1 MANNKDLAKYN
12 FQKGFDPR
20 RNKNGAPRKLI
31 STFSEIGYTKRE
43 INDCIQNI
51 LALTLEEIKQIE
63 TNDDCTILE
72 RTIAKALIKGF
83 EKGSLYNLETTLSR
97 SMGTPNQS
105 IEQTNDNKI
114 EIVYVE
120 GKTIL

>member
-20 RNKNGAPRKLI
+20 RNIKGSPRKLI
-31 STFSEIGYTKRE
+31 STFTDIGYTKRE

-51 LALTLEEIKQIE
+51 LALTLDEIKQIQDNE
-63 TNDDCTILE
+63 DCTILE
-72 RTIAKALIKGF
+72 RTIAKALVKGF

-97 SMGTPNQS
+97 SMGTPKES
-105 IEQTNDNKI
+105 VEQITDNKI
-114 EIVYVE
+114 EIVYIE